1 MRQTSGRSVE
11 RAHQVEVQRNVGFG
25 HGEEVAVGHLVE
37 ERDDVRFRRRGGEQG
52 LADGGFDGRQPARGI
67 DRLAIALLENLE
79 RAHVEIAQQHVAPV
93 VVDLRRDRAHVGIGE
108 QVERL
113 EAIDRADGARKFL
126 DGSVIVKVTLL
137 RDLGHHQMVADEEH
151 DQVDFLAVQSK
162 PLRHF
167 RGQAGAALMM
177 VMAVALADVVQQQRK
192 EHERQLVEFAHDLGE
207 QGSGI
212 LELAGAQAFELAHRN
227 QRMPVNGVDMVEVVQ
242 NARVEVAEL
251 GDYRAEH
258 ARQMHRL
265 ERFGDALARGQNR
278 HQGGGDAR
286 VFAHVV
292 VDQFKIV
299 AHQLVRAA

>member
-1 MRQTSGRSVE
+1 
-11 RAHQVEVQRNVGFG
+11 
-25 HGEEVAVGHLVE
+25 
-37 ERDDVRFRRRGGEQG
+37 
-52 LADGGFDGRQPARGI
+52 
-67 DRLAIALLENLE
+67 
-79 RAHVEIAQQHVAPV
+79 
-93 VVDLRRDRAHVGIGE
+93 
-108 QVERL
+108 
-113 EAIDRADGARKFL
+113 
-126 DGSVIVKVTLL
+126 
-137 RDLGHHQMVADEEH
+137 MVADEEH

-192 EHERQLVEFAHDLGE
+192 EHQRQLVEFAHDLGE

-212 LELAGAQAFELAHRN
+212 LELARAQAFEFAHRN

-299 AHQLVRAA
+299 THQLVRAA